1 MISKTNAKKL
11 LLGTGALTIAGNVAN
26 AVGGLH
32 KYVLLK
38 RLDLHARYQGGWV
51 LVTGATNGI
60 GKAYAIEL
68 AKEGFNILLVSRN
81 QEKLDEVAREI
92 KQVANVEV
100 RTIAYNYYYLNSPDA
115 IKEYIKLMEE

>member
-1 MISKTNAKKL
+1 MKKTNAKKL
-11 LLGTGALTIAGNVAN
+11 LYGMGALTIAGNIAT

-38 RLDLHARYQGGWV
+38 RLDLHARYNGGWV

-60 GKAYAIEL
+60 GKAYALEL

-81 QEKLDEVAREI
+81 QERLDDVAREI
-92 KQVANVEV
+92 RQAANVEV
-100 RTIAYNYYYLNSPDA
+100 RTVVYNYYHLNSPDA
-115 IKEYIKLMEE
+115 IKEYT